1 MDKNYLVT
9 KSNYFIMNSSYD
21 LSLEEQKLIL
31 TLASMVQPEDEEFK
45 PYIFKISD
53 FMELLG
59 VENQAKYTE
68 IPKITKELMKKVFE
82 IEEGNRIMQ
91 TAWLSGVIYEKGT
104 GYVTL
109 KFNPDLKP
117 YMLKLNSMFT
127 QYRLANIL
135 SMKSKYSPRIYEI
148 LKCNEFKRQGYI
160 EIELEELR
168 KLLKAENIYPLYAD
182 FKRFIILQTQ
192 KELKKISD
200 LSFDFEEI
208 KTGRKVTSLRFYIHP
223 NKKNINNHHVI
234 NEVSATVSEED
245 DKIDFS
251 KHIEQIIKLMQDKNI
266 NSNEAKN
273 IYKSAEGDLDHIT
286 KVYNYFKDKSADN
299 FVALMIKMVKPGEF
313 MEPKKNFNQN
323 KFNNF
328 KQREL
333 DDDLEEKLLEKSRD
347 ISSTEDDFKQIY
359 FNFKKEH
366 NK

>member
-1 MDKNYLVT
+1 MDKEYIVT

-21 LSLEEQKLIL
+21 LSLEEQKIIL
-31 TLASMVQPEDEEFK
+31 TLASMVHPNDEEFK
-45 PYIFKISD
+45 PYKFKIVE
-53 FMELLG
+53 FMQLLG
-59 VENQAKYTE
+59 VEDKSKYIE
-68 IPKITKELMKKVFE
+68 IPKLTKELMKKVFE
-82 IEEGNRIMQ
+82 IKEDKALIQ
-91 TAWLSGVIYEKGT
+91 TAWLSGAKYEKGSGMVELT
-104 GYVTL
+104 FSPY
-109 KFNPDLKP
+109 LKP
-117 YMLKLNSMFT
+117 YMLKLNTMFT
-127 QYRLANIL
+127 QYKLGNIL
-135 SMKSKYSPRIYEI
+135 SMKSKYSPRIYEL
-148 LKCNEFKRQGYI
+148 LKCNEFKKQSYL
-160 EIELEELR
+160 EIEVEELR
-168 KLLKAENIYPLYAD
+168 KLLKADTIYPKYND
-182 FKRFIILQTQ
+182 FKRYIIERTQ

-200 LSFDFEEI
+200 ISFDFEEI

-359 FNFKKEH
+359 FNFKK
-366 NK
+366 NKL